1 MREKRIL
8 SQCKITFPFKSL
20 HEPLGNNRLVE
31 KLYMGYIC
39 SLEYFFLLNHDQY

>member
-8 SQCKITFPFKSL
+8 SQCKIIFPFKSL